1 MERVSPHIIGRSRL
15 SLVTLLCD
23 ATRACAKDFGG
34 ACAAGVATVERISMG
49 DGAALNGAVFG
60 NESSACQ
67 LNGMA
72 ENLME
77 TVSTE

>member
-15 SLVTLLCD
+15 LLVTLLCD
-23 ATRACAKDFGG
+23 ATIACAKDFG
-34 ACAAGVATVERISMG
+34 AAGVATVERISMG

-60 NESSACQ
+60 NESSAFQ